1 VRSSGSWSGIKFQFK
16 QSWNTDDFGAVTFA
30 VKTDNADLDI
40 YPYLEKTNG
49 EAILPG
55 IRVSD
60 YVVGSMDGEWQVVW
74 IPLRDLLAGATNV
87 DVDKLLLE
95 FSWAGNVWLDEVKV
109 VRGLEFPL
117 AVDGADG
124 PYRTRVTSVMDN
136 NGAAFGVLAYNGEL
150 GNVKSTCVLSAGS
163 CIYGWKKADGTDFS
177 LPNIEYDDELGSV
190 TRNTELFYDNHRAY
204 DYAPID
210 SQGNRRSSGAPILAP
225 MYGNLCIPLRSWE
238 DGGKLWRDH
247 EKCPLSADDA
257 PGGNTWASLN
267 TFYIMHENTLSTWY
281 RHADDVGSVL
291 DPVPQN
297 DKGYRGLTKEVYDAI
312 AARGYARVRVG
323 DHVGYVGGATGY
335 SPHLDFAVRIGTEV
349 VDPYR
354 LRRHLP
360 IGSGVLWQ
368 QSP

>member
-150 GNVKSTCVLSAGS
+150 GNVKGTCYPNDTDCQLL
-163 CIYGWKKADGTDFS
+163 GWKKADGTDFN
-177 LPNIEYDDELGSV
+177 LTLIEYDDEVSSSGS
-190 TRNTELFYDNHRAY
+190 RELFYKGHPAY
-204 DYAPID
+204 DYAPPDVDGMPIVSSTNGILCLPLID
-210 SQGNRRSSGAPILAP
+210 VTSGDGVWRNPEVCPYDSSDGSVGAAWSWTT
-225 MYGNLCIPLRSWE
+225 YG
-238 DGGKLWRDH
+238 
-247 EKCPLSADDA
+247 
-257 PGGNTWASLN
+257 
-267 TFYIMHENTLSTWY
+267 TFYIMRANTHSTWY
-281 RHADDVGSVL
+281 RHADDEGLSSSHT
-291 DPVPQN
+291 
-297 DKGYRGLTKEVYDAI
+297 DKGYYGLTKTVYDSI
-312 AARGYARVRVG
+312 VEQGFARVSVNE
-323 DHVGYVGGATGY
+323 HVGYVGGKPRSLY
-335 SPHLDFAVRIGTEV
+335 FPHLDFAVRLGTEV

-354 LRRHLP
+354 LRQNLP

-368 QSP
+368 ENP